1 MTRTIVNVVAFQAG
15 WLACVLSAANGLPWA
30 GVIVALGAVA
40 LHLLL
45 ATDTTAEL
53 RLIGISV
60 ALGFVFDSAL
70 LATGWVSYPS
80 GLLSAYVAPYWIL
93 ALWALFATTLNV
105 CMSWIKRSL
114 PLAALLGAICGPVSY
129 FAGSG
134 FGGITLIEPAASMV
148 ALAVI
153 WAVAMPAL
161 VIAAR
166 RNDDTAATPAVLR
179 LGLATQE

>member
-1 MTRTIVNVVAFQAG
+1 MTRTIINLAAFQAG
-15 WLACVLSAANGLPWA
+15 WLVCVVGAANGLPWA
-30 GVIVALGAVA
+30 GVVAALAAVG

-45 ATDTTAEL
+45 ATDAAAEM
-53 RLIGISV
+53 RLIGI
-60 ALGFVFDSAL
+60 ALGLGLMLDSAL

-80 GLLSAYVAPYWIL
+80 GVLSAYIAPYWIL

-114 PLAALLGAICGPVSY
+114 PLAALLGAICGPMSY

-134 FGGITLIEPAASMV
+134 LGGISLVEPAPALV
-148 ALAVI
+148 ALTLI

-161 VIAAR
+161 VLAAR
-166 RNDDTAATPAVLR
+166 RHNGVDETPAALR

>member
-1 MTRTIVNVVAFQAG
+1 MTRTIINLVAFQAG
-15 WLACVLSAANGLPWA
+15 WLVCVMGAANGLPWV
-30 GVIVALGAVA
+30 GVGAACVAVA

-45 ATDTTAEL
+45 ANDASAEF
-53 RLIGISV
+53 RLIGIAL
-60 ALGFVFDSAL
+60 ALGLMFDSAL

-80 GLLSAYVAPYWIL
+80 GVLSAYIAPYWIL

-114 PLAALLGAICGPVSY
+114 TLAALLGAVCGPMSY

-134 FGGITLIEPAASMV
+134 LGGITLIEPVPALSS
-148 ALAVI
+148 LAVI
-153 WAVAMPAL
+153 WAIAMPAL
-161 VIAAR
+161 VLAAR
-166 RNDDTAATPAVLR
+166 RQNGIDATPAALR